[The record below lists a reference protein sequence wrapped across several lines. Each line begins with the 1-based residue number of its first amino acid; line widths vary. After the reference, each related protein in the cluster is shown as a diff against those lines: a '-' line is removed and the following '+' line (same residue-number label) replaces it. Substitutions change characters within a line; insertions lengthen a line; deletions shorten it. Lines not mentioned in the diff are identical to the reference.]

1 MSKPQP
7 ATPAGRVVLDGR
19 YARIEPLA
27 QSHSADLFAAA
38 EPERFRYLSQVP
50 PVDVADMSRWIET
63 AAVSADP
70 MYFTVIDKATGRA
83 EGRHSLMRIDPTNAV
98 IELGG
103 IYWGPR
109 MSRTRVA
116 TEAFYLMARHIFEDL
131 GNRRFEWKCNDL
143 NEPSKRAAIR
153 FGFTFEGLF
162 RQHMI
167 FKGDNRDTAWF
178 SMLDGEWPE
187 RKAGFERW
195 LDPTNFGADGKQLSP
210 LAVR

>member
-19 YARIEPLA
+19 YTRIEPLA
-27 QSHSADLFAAA
+27 QSHAADLFAAA

-50 PVDVADMSRWIET
+50 PVDVADMSRWIGT
-63 AAVSADP
+63 AALSADP

-83 EGRHSLMRIDPTNAV
+83 EGRNSLMRIDPTNAV

-195 LDPTNFGADGKQLSP
+195 LDPGNFDAEAKQLSP